1 MSDSRRGNKEWK
13 LNFLTSENP
22 HKIEKTEQTMKRWL
36 KIAVWTAVA
45 VAGAILTRT
54 NILWWLIVVSIG
66 KFAFRLILTL
76 SLAIILYVLFYAL
89 IIGGLFW
96 VLIS

>member
-1 MSDSRRGNKEWK
+1 
-13 LNFLTSENP
+13 
-22 HKIEKTEQTMKRWL
+22 MKRWL

-54 NILWWLIVVSIG
+54 NILWWLAGVSIG